1 MEVLIQT
8 TNNNMKQLLID
19 HTSFKIAKLT
29 LMTEG
34 KSTNGRM
41 LLQGKL
47 QEAEVKNG
55 NGRVYPRNILNREVE
70 KYIDGPVKQNN
81 AMGELDHPEA
91 SIINLSNVS
100 HNIKK
105 VWWDGNDLMGQ
116 LELLNT
122 PSGKIAMEL
131 VSAGIPLGISSRG
144 MGSVKQLGETVE
156 VQDDFELLCWDLVSV
171 PSTPGA
177 YMQPVGSLSSIKE
190 GKQYKATKDYSKVNS
205 LITEIICSQT
215 GVCVFCP

>member
-1 MEVLIQT
+1 
-8 TNNNMKQLLID
+8 MKQLLIE
-19 HTSFKIAKLT
+19 HIPFGIAKLT
-29 LMTEG
+29 LTESKG
-34 KSTNGRM
+34 GRM

-47 QEAEVKNG
+47 QEAETKNG
-55 NGRVYPRNILNREVE
+55 NGRVYPKEVLEREVD
-70 KYIDGPVKQNN
+70 KYIKGPIAQNN

-91 SIINLSNVS
+91 SVINLSNVS

-105 VWWDGNDLMGQ
+105 VWWDGNNLMGA

-171 PSTPGA
+171 PSTPNA
-177 YMQPVGSLSSIKE
+177 YMQPVGSLKE
-190 GKQYKATKDYSKVNS
+190 GKQSSRIATKDYSKVNS

-215 GVCVFCP
+215 GVCPLC

>member
-1 MEVLIQT
+1 
-8 TNNNMKQLLID
+8 MKQLLIE
-19 HTSFKIAKLT
+19 HIPFSIAKLT
-29 LMTEG
+29 LTES
-34 KSTNGRM
+34 KSGRM
-41 LLQGKL
+41 MLTGKL
-47 QEAEVKNG
+47 QEAETKNG
-55 NGRVYPRNILNREVE
+55 NGRVYPREVLMREVK
-70 KYIDGPVKQNN
+70 KYMEGPIKQNN

-91 SIINLSNVS
+91 SVINLSNVS

-105 VWWDGNDLMGQ
+105 VWWDGNNLMGN

-144 MGSVKQLGETVE
+144 MGSIKQMGESVE

-171 PSTPGA
+171 PSTPEA
-177 YMQPVGSLSSIKE
+177 YMHPVGKLGTMNES
-190 GKQYKATKDYSKVNS
+190 KQHKVATKDYSKVNS

-215 GVCVFCP
+215 GVCPLC

>member
-1 MEVLIQT
+1 
-8 TNNNMKQLLID
+8 MKQLLIE
-19 HTSFKIAKLT
+19 HIPFSIAKLT
-29 LMTEG
+29 LTESKG
-34 KSTNGRM
+34 GRM
-41 LLQGKL
+41 VLEGKL
-47 QEAEVKNG
+47 QAADTKNG
-55 NGRVYPRNILNREVE
+55 NGRVYPKEVLMREVE
-70 KYIDGPVKQNN
+70 KYIKGPVASNN
-81 AMGELDHPEA
+81 AMGELDHPD
-91 SIINLSNVS
+91 SSVINLSNVS

-105 VWWDGNDLMGQ
+105 VWWDGNNLMGN

-171 PSTPGA
+171 PSTPEA
-177 YMQPVGSLSSIKE
+177 YMHPVGKLSSMNE
-190 GKQYKATKDYSKVNS
+190 SKQYKVAKDYSKVNS

-215 GVCVFCP
+215 GVCPLC

>member
-1 MEVLIQT
+1 
-8 TNNNMKQLLID
+8 MKQLLID
-19 HTSFKIAKLT
+19 HTPFKIARLT
-29 LMTEG
+29 LNES
-34 KSTNGRM
+34 KSSSGRM
-41 LLQGKL
+41 VLEGKL
-47 QEAEVKNG
+47 QAADTKNG
-55 NGRVYPRNILNREVE
+55 NGRVYPKDILSREIE
-70 KYIDGPVKQNN
+70 KYIKGPVANNN

-100 HNIKK
+100 HNITK
-105 VWWDGNDLMGQ
+105 VWWEGDDVMGR
-116 LELLNT
+116 LTLLNT

-171 PSTPGA
+171 PSTPEA
-177 YMQPVGSLSSIKE
+177 YMHPVGKLTTMNES
-190 GKQYKATKDYSKVNS
+190 KQYKATKDYSKVNS

-215 GVCVFCP
+215 GVCPLC

>member
-1 MEVLIQT
+1 
-8 TNNNMKQLLID
+8 MKQLLID
-19 HTSFKIAKLT
+19 HTSFKVAKLT
-29 LMTEG
+29 LTEG

-41 LLQGKL
+41 LLEGKL

-55 NGRVYPRNILNREVE
+55 NGRRYPREVLEREVN
-70 KYIDGPVKQNN
+70 KYIQGPISNNN

-91 SIINLSNVS
+91 SVINLSNVS

-144 MGSVKQLGETVE
+144 MGSVKQIGETVE

-171 PSTPGA
+171 PSTPEA
-177 YMQPVGSLSSIKE
+177 YMHPVGKLSTMNES
-190 GKQYKATKDYSKVNS
+190 KQHKPTKDYSKINS

-215 GVCVFCP
+215 GVCPLC